1 MRSDPAAD
9 TDVYGASTRP
19 APAAA
24 PGGTIAILVAV
35 LIGAAVA
42 VGLGAFGKIHEPQF
56 FAVNVAGFSSGT
68 AVKAWLATLAVTLAV
83 FQLVSAFA
91 MYRLIPGGRVPSWIG
106 TAHVWSGRL
115 AVLASVP
122 VAVHCLYALGF
133 QSGDSRVFF
142 HSLFGCFFYG
152 VFVTKMMLLTR
163 KNVRPMGHSDRRGPA
178 VLRTRVCLA
187 DLGPVVLPNHR
198 RHIVESRF
206 SYVHLPPQG
215 LGQHG
220 DLVGRHHNRRMRHLR

>member
-1 MRSDPAAD
+1 VSSDPVAYSD
-9 TDVYGASTRP
+9 SYDPPTRT
-19 APAAA
+19 APVAT
-24 PGGTIAILVAV
+24 PGGGIAILVAV

-56 FAVNVAGFSSGT
+56 FSVSVAGFSSGT
-68 AVKAWLATLAVTLAV
+68 AVKSWLATLAVTLAI
-83 FQLVSAFA
+83 FQLASAFA
-91 MYRLIPGGRVPSWIG
+91 MYRLIPGGRMPSWIG

-152 VFVTKMMLLTR
+152 VFVTKMLLLTR
-163 KNVRPMGHSDRRGPA
+163 KRLRPWVIPIVGGLLFF
-178 VLRTRVCLA
+178 VLV
-187 DLGPVVLPNHR
+187 
-198 RHIVESRF
+198 
-206 SYVHLPPQG
+206 YVWLTSALWFFETSG
-215 LGQHG
+215 VKL
-220 DLVGRHHNRRMRHLR
+220 